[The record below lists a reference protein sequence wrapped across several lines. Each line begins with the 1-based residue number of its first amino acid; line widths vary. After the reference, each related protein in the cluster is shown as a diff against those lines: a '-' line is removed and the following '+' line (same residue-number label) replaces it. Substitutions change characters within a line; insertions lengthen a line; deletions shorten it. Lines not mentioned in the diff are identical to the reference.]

1 MRRLFTLLAMLL
13 SVAVIKAQEDGP
25 KQIKLTQEE
34 QQLVQKNNDFA
45 FRLFREARTDKSLL
59 LSPLSITY
67 ALGMLNNG
75 AAGKTQQEINDVLGF
90 GEAGADGINQ
100 FCRKMLTEAPGLD
113 KETKVSIANTIYVNS
128 GEGYYLQED
137 FVEKAN
143 QWYNAKPE
151 SRDFKDGITHDV
163 INQWAS
169 DHTEGMI
176 KEVLKEDEFNPYAV
190 SYLLNALYFK
200 GLWVNK
206 FDKENTLDEVF
217 NGSTNVPMMH
227 ITARESIDGFQFEYT
242 SSDLYQAVNLPYGN
256 GAYQMTVYLPS
267 QGKSIDDVLA
277 QLNGKSWQ
285 MNGKQSY
292 VDLKLPRFETKT
304 SIDLI
309 PMMEALGMTK
319 AFTPSAE
326 FPYFCNENIYIELM
340 KQVAKIKLDEEGT
353 EAAAVTIIGEKA
365 TGMQEIPVV
374 DFHATRPFL
383 YIISERSTGTIFFIG
398 QYMGDE
404 TAEVKS
410 DEVAVKEVKRE
421 EVKSERIYNLS
432 GQRLLTPPA
441 KGLYITDGRL
451 RYRPQ

>member
-1 MRRLFTLLAMLL
+1 MRRLFTLLAILL
-13 SVAVIKAQEDGP
+13 SVAVVKAQENGP
-25 KQIKLTQEE
+25 KPIKLTQEE
-34 QQLVQKNNDFA
+34 QQLVQKNNDFG
-45 FRLFREARTDKSLL
+45 FRLMREARGEKNQI

-90 GEAGADGINQ
+90 GEAGADAINQ
-100 FCRKMLTEAPGLD
+100 FCRKLLTEAPGLD
-113 KETKVSIANTIYVNS
+113 KETRVSIANTIYVNS
-128 GEGYYLQED
+128 GEGYYLQEG

-143 QWYNAKPE
+143 QWYDAKPE
-151 SRDFKDGITHDV
+151 SRDFKDGVTRDV

-206 FDKENTLDEVF
+206 FDKANTQDEVF
-217 NGSTNVPMMH
+217 NGSTKVPMMH
-227 ITARESIDGFQFEYT
+227 ITARESIDSFQFEYT

-256 GAYQMTVYLPS
+256 GAYQMTVFLPS
-267 QGKSIDDVLA
+267 QDKSIDDVLA
-277 QLNGKSWQ
+277 QLDGKNWQ
-285 MNGKQSY
+285 MNGKRSY

-304 SIDLI
+304 NIDLI

-326 FPYFCNENIYIELM
+326 FPYFCNANIYIELM

-365 TGMQEIPVV
+365 TSMQEIPVV
-374 DFHATRPFL
+374 NFHATRPFL
-383 YIISERSTGTIFFIG
+383 YIISEQSTGIIFFIG

-404 TAEVKS
+404 TAEVKGE
-410 DEVAVKEVKRE
+410 EVAVKEVKSE
-421 EVKSERIYNLS
+421 EVKRERIYNLS